1 MSTDH
6 SIDTLAR
13 RLHAHAL
20 GNPSPAT
27 RARLRSDR
35 NQVQLQARSRPL
47 AGHNRWLAAGSIT
60 LTALLALGL
69 NQALAPVSSDGPALQ
84 AIAAPLDENPD
95 LYLWLASEPLLA
107 ME

>member
-13 RLHAHAL
+13 DLHARAL
-20 GNPSPAT
+20 GHASLAT
-27 RARLRSDR
+27 RTRLRADR
-35 NQVQLQARSRPL
+35 ARVQQQALPRRAPRS
-47 AGHNRWLAAGSIT
+47 NRWLALGSIT
-60 LTALLALGL
+60 LTTLLAIGL
-69 NQALAPVSSDGPALQ
+69 NQGLEPGTTDTPALQ
-84 AIAAPLDENPD
+84 AISLPLDENPD